1 MILRRNT
8 VDPRNPTNSVLHVF
22 RALAIGLLMAITSCT
37 PKATPVSNAV
47 RPTPIPPAASPA
59 PAKELTPG
67 EAAWNGVI
75 QAARKEERLV
85 LYSFTFAGD
94 MGVAVARAFREKYGI
109 SVEMVTGPGAQM
121 IERIKTEQRSSMFL
135 ADIMEGSFSNAMI
148 SKQDGLT
155 ESYGELPVLQESGI
169 WLISP
174 VAEASGH
181 LLYYSPVLTGPWI
194 NTRLVKPEETPRSW
208 RQFVAPRWGGKIVL
222 SDPDITPSPNVMYVM
237 LRKYMGFDDAYFVEL
252 ARQGLMLVP
261 TAWHGPMTIARGEAE
276 IQPAGVLVNYA
287 PLLAEKP
294 SVRPIDMD
302 EGLVAR
308 AQAVNIVKK
317 APHPNAARLFF
328 NWILTQ
334 EGQTVQARAKT
345 VLPLRKDVPDFTP
358 EQARITPRKVFVT
371 SFEDETEIAKAQRE
385 KSLMKLFRQ
394 GGYGK

>member
-1 MILRRNT
+1 MNPMNST
-8 VDPRNPTNSVLHVF
+8 NPTNPILLIF
-22 RALAIGLLMAITSCT
+22 GALAIGLLAAFAACT
-37 PKATPVSNAV
+37 PKATPAPAAV
-47 RPTPIPPAASPA
+47 RATPLPTTASPS
-59 PAKELTPG
+59 PAKKLTSG
-67 EAAWNGVI
+67 EAAWNEVI
-75 QAARKEERLV
+75 QAAQKEGRLV
-85 LYSFTFAGD
+85 LYSFTFTGD
-94 MGVAVARAFREKYGI
+94 MGVAVSRAFREKYGI
-109 SVEMVTGPGAQM
+109 SAEMVTGPGAQM

-174 VAEASGH
+174 IAEASGH
-181 LLYYSPVLTGPWI
+181 LLYYSPVLTGPWM
-194 NTRLVKPEETPRSW
+194 NTKLVKPEETPRSW
-208 RQFVAPRWGGKIVL
+208 RQFLSPRWGGKVVL

-237 LRKYMGFDDAYFVEL
+237 LRKYMGFDDAYFVDL
-252 ARQGLMLVP
+252 ARQGLTLVP
-261 TAWHGPMTIARGEAE
+261 TAWHGPLAIARGESE
-276 IQPAGVLVNYA
+276 LHPAGNLINYA
-287 PLLAEKP
+287 PLLGEKP
-294 SVRPIDMD
+294 PVRPIDME
-302 EGLVAR
+302 EGLIAR

-328 NWILTQ
+328 NWLLTQ

-345 VLPLRKDVPDFTP
+345 VLSLRKDVPDFTP

-371 SFEDETEIAKAQRE
+371 TFEDETEIARAQRE